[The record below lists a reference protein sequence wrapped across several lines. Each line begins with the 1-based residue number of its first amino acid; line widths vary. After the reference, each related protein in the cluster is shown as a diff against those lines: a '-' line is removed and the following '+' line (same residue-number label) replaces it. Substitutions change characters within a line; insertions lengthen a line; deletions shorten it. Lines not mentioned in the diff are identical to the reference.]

1 MPLCVRLSGVEE
13 MSDVCVCGKCLC
25 VSVGSDCLA
34 WRAPTPK
41 SLDGDPVT
49 VFIRLCS
56 LGLWPLCVCVSDKK
70 AFFVI
75 NTSDAGPQIYELVA
89 QTQDARKTWVSQPVV
104 CFLSSSPC
112 LSAHK
117 RVSVCLLSCLLSVRL
132 LENMGLS
139 VCCPVFSVCSLWL
152 FSVTVCIYLTEKMD
166 MLPHHSY
173 VIHVK
178 QVICVH
184 DTMPHMCVCHHASC
198 HHVSYHHAS
207 WWCVCMTTVWW
218 WWTAQVVSADKR
230 EGRWT
235 QKVAGHGPDVT
246 QHSEH
251 ARPDARWG
259 HRGQESHHE
268 KVTVSNLF
276 RLSSCVQFVQ
286 LCIIGPIVTNC
297 V

>member
-184 DTMPHMCVCHHASC
+184 DTMPHMCVCVTML
-198 HHVSYHHAS
+198 HVTMFHITMLHDDVCV
-207 WWCVCMTTVWW
+207 WQQCDDGELHRWCRLINEKADEHKKLLAMAQMSHNTQSTPGPMPDEVTEVRSRIMRKSQWVTSSGCPAVC
-218 WWTAQVVSADKR
+218 S
-230 EGRWT
+230 
-235 QKVAGHGPDVT
+235 
-246 QHSEH
+246 
-251 ARPDARWG
+251 
-259 HRGQESHHE
+259 
-268 KVTVSNLF
+268 
-276 RLSSCVQFVQ
+276 LSSYV
-286 LCIIGPIVTNC
+286 
-297 V
+297 